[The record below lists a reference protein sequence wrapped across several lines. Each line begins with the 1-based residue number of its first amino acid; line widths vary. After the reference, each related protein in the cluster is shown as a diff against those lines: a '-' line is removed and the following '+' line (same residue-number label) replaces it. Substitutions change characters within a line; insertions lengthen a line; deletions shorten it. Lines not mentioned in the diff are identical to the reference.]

1 MTWRQYHQSNIW
13 LTLLISLKVP
23 LITVHD
29 QPYLISVLSK
39 SIEIRT
45 DEPSVLIQVF
55 PPLPSVI
62 FFIWPLLQTVEVPR
76 PRLAT
81 RAAQGRVYIAAQ
93 GLVRYLPWHIGSN
106 NLTQPQRCGCWPWC
120 LWQNKSLSCSGTS
133 SLNWWASAFRNEKLI
148 LMSRLWLWQIS
159 VIRHWMTRA
168 DGSST
173 SRRWWPLTSSATIS
187 SGA

>member
-62 FFIWPLLQTVEVPR
+62 FFIWPLPQTVEVPR

-93 GLVRYLPWHIGSN
+93 GLVRCHASDFSN
-106 NLTQPQRCGCWPWC
+106 IINWLLKVWLLTMVPVTEQVPQLLRDKQFE
-120 LWQNKSLSCSGTS
+120 LVSLRFQEWYVYSCT
-133 SLNWWASAFRNEKLI
+133 
-148 LMSRLWLWQIS
+148 
-159 VIRHWMTRA
+159 
-168 DGSST
+168 
-173 SRRWWPLTSSATIS
+173 
-187 SGA
+187 